1 MTRIVM
7 DDVLREKLNGLGEIL
22 ELCDASGKVLARV
35 VPAAPQLTPED
46 LIPPIG
52 EEELARRLNS
62 SPTRTY
68 TTAEVLR
75 HLESL

>member
-22 ELCDASGKVLARV
+22 ELCDTSGKVLARV
-35 VPAAPQLTPED
+35 VPTLALQVSPED
-46 LIPPIG
+46 LIPPIS
-52 EEELARRLNS
+52 EEELDRRENS
-62 SPTRTY
+62 TEPGY
-68 TTAEVLR
+68 TTDQVLR

>member
-35 VPAAPQLTPED
+35 VPAAMRPAPED
-46 LIPPIG
+46 LISPIS
-52 EEELARRLNS
+52 EEELDRRENS
-62 SPTRTY
+62 TEPGY
-68 TTAEVLR
+68 TTDQVLR

>member
-7 DDVLREKLNGLGEIL
+7 DAALREKLNGLNQIV
-22 ELCDASGKVLARV
+22 ELCDDSGHVVARV
-35 VPAAPQLTPED
+35 VPTAMQVRIED
-46 LIPPIG
+46 LIPPID
-52 EEELARRLNS
+52 EEELERRQNS
-62 SPTRTY
+62 TEPGY